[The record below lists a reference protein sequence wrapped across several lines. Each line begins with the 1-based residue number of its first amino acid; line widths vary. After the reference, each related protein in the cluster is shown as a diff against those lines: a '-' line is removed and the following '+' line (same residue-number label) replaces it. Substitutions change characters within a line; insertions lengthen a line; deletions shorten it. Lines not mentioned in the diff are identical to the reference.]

1 MMKIKR
7 IFSLLLCLLLLVCMS
22 ACGSSDF
29 KSGGQGEWVIYH
41 YYERA
46 ENGVDVFLDETN
58 YYTVTIDD
66 KSFSVVA
73 EDGALE
79 NIGGTYEWS
88 KAGEAEVVM
97 NDGTRCTVQVSKNSK
112 KHNENAEWDLY
123 VVETNMYYVLET
135 KEGAN

>member
-1 MMKIKR
+1 MIR
-7 IFSLLLCLLLLVCMS
+7 RTISLLVCLMLFVIMA
-22 ACGSSDF
+22 ACGSPDF
-29 KSGGQGEWVIYH
+29 KTEVQGEWVIYH

-46 ENGVDVFLDETN
+46 ESGVDVFLDETN

-79 NIGGTYEWS
+79 NISGAYEWS
-88 KAGEAEVVM
+88 KADEAEVVM
-97 NDGTRCTVQVSKNSK
+97 SDGTRCTVQVSKNSK

-123 VVETNMYYVLET
+123 VVETNMYYVLENID
-135 KEGAN
+135 GA